1 MCTIRYTKIV
11 FCASIN
17 TAFSENPSSRSAN
30 KGADIN
36 ISCIYPLGGNHVQS
50 ISWITPL
57 DVITPNIV
65 QESESTKSTLM
76 LTEVDI
82 SDAGYYICV
91 ADVNGIEV
99 NSTAAVLT
107 VICKFV

>member
-1 MCTIRYTKIV
+1 MVTA
-11 FCASIN
+11 CASTN
-17 TAFSENPSSRSAN
+17 TAFSENPSSRSVI
-30 KGADIN
+30 KGADVN
-36 ISCIYPLGGNHVQS
+36 VSCSYPLGEDRVQS

-57 DVITPNIV
+57 DVTTPNIV

-82 SDAGYYICV
+82 SDAGYYICM
-91 ADVNGIEV
+91 ADVNGTEV
-99 NSTAAVLT
+99 NSTAALLT

>member
-1 MCTIRYTKIV
+1 MFTACTST
-11 FCASIN
+11 N
-17 TAFSENPSSRSAN
+17 TAFSVNPSSRSAH
-30 KGADIN
+30 KGADVN
-36 ISCIYPLGGNHVQS
+36 ISCSYPLGENEVQS
-50 ISWITPL
+50 ISWITPP

-107 VICKFV
+107 VICKFFYIVISL